1 MYLSSD
7 MINTEPLLG
16 PLQNNGGPTMT
27 SALLSNSPA
36 INTADNAAC
45 PPTDQRGVPRPQGPA
60 CDIGA
65 YEYNG

>member
-1 MYLSSD
+1 
-7 MINTEPLLG
+7 
-16 PLQNNGGPTMT
+16 MT

-36 INTADNAAC
+36 INTADNVAC